1 MARGMFSGARIEQE
15 PNWELSGKYR
25 YISGSDLYIWV
36 IISGK
41 DKNTVREVLDSDSV
55 SRFKGALK

>member
-1 MARGMFSGARIEQE
+1 MARGMFSGAIIEQE

-25 YISGSDLYIWV
+25 YISGSDNLDLYNIWV

-41 DKNTVREVLDSDSV
+41 DKNTVREVLNSDSV
-55 SRFKGALK
+55 S